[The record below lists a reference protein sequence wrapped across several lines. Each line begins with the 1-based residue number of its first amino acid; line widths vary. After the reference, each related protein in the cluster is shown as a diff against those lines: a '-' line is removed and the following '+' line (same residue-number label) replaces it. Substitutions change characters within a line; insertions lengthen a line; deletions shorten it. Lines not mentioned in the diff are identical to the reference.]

1 MFNHA
6 IVLLPIILAA
16 AVAALGAGA
25 ADAVEAGKIIFFAFA
40 MAAITVIT
48 GFALSLMSRK

>member
-1 MFNHA
+1 MNRHA
-6 IVLLPIILAA
+6 VVLLPIILAA

-25 ADAVEAGKIIFFAFA
+25 ADADEAGKIIFFAFA